1 MNDKSII
8 PTLDLARKL
17 IAEQFPEYASLT
29 IVDVEKQGHD
39 NRTYRLGEHMLIRMP
54 TAADY
59 ALKVPK
65 EQELLPQL
73 AKRLSINIPTPIK
86 LGKPS
91 AYTKETSS
99 VARKMSG
106 ELAEPILIGEHKRN
120 PKFDDT
126 NVEVSKVGYPY
137 PFSIYQWLPGKS
149 INLLTLT
156 DQEKEQLAFELAK
169 FLKEL
174 QAITDVEGPEP
185 GQHNWWR
192 GDHVS
197 VYDKGARE
205 QIAEL
210 TNVIDASRALAL
222 WDKACA
228 TRWGKRPVWIHGD
241 FAIGNILM
249 SKRHCEE
256 RSDAAIQK
264 NDDNWIASSSTI
276 PRNDSGSTYKLSAV
290 IDFGG
295 AAVADPACDLVIAW
309 TYLSGKAREI
319 FIAEMDM
326 DSDTWLRARAWALWK
341 ATFELCQI
349 SDKNS
354 SEAEVQKQII
364 DEVMSE

>member
-1 MNDKSII
+1 MTTESI
-8 PTLDLARKL
+8 PTLNLARKI
-17 IAEQFPEYASLT
+17 IAEQFPEYADLPIT
-29 IVDVEKQGHD
+29 DVEKQGHD

-73 AKRLSINIPTPIK
+73 AKRLSVNIPAPIK
-86 LGKPS
+86 MGNPS
-91 AYTKETSS
+91 
-99 VARKMSG
+99 
-106 ELAEPILIGEHKRN
+106 I
-120 PKFDDT
+120 D
-126 NVEVSKVGYPY
+126 YPY
-137 PFSIYQWLPGKS
+137 PFSIYKWLPGKS

-156 DQEKEQLAFELAK
+156 AQDKERLAFDLAK

-174 QAITDVEGPEP
+174 QAITDVERPEP

-210 TNVIDASRALAL
+210 AEIIDASKSSAL

-228 TRWGKRPVWIHGD
+228 TRWNKAPIWIHGD

-249 SKRHCEE
+249 DGE
-256 RSDAAIQK
+256 
-264 NDDNWIASSSTI
+264 
-276 PRNDSGSTYKLSAV
+276 KLSAV

-295 AAVADPACDLVIAW
+295 ASVGDPACDLVIAW

-319 FIAEMDM
+319 FISEMDM

-349 SDKNS
+349 TDKRS
-354 SEAEVQKQII
+354 HEAEAQKRII
-364 DEVMSE
+364 GEVANG